1 MWLIYRP
8 LHEPKCI
15 AMFHANLD
23 YAYSTP
29 HRCGSV
35 IRRVY
40 KAIIDT
46 MREVS
51 PKTRHVFEA
60 CGSLWDEIKEAEPCR
75 RTMHSWNVLVALSGY
90 IYDGQ
95 TIGHKKIDRIEPITT
110 SEVRFCCL
118 KAVEEPV
125 EIRSLAVYGPR

>member
-1 MWLIYRP
+1 
-8 LHEPKCI
+8 
-15 AMFHANLD
+15 MFDANLD

-51 PKTRHVFEA
+51 PKTRRLFEA
-60 CGSLWDEIKEAEPCR
+60 CGSLWDEIKEAEHCS
-75 RTMHSWNVLVALSGY
+75 RTVRSWDVRVALSGY
-90 IYDGQ
+90 TYDDPSGK
-95 TIGHKKIDRIEPITT
+95 IGYRP
-110 SEVRFCCL
+110 
-118 KAVEEPV
+118 
-125 EIRSLAVYGPR
+125 